1 MSAPAVGAA
10 TSAPLPAPPQAN
22 PQMVAAVDQFGHDGN
37 EESKTSVLTPEQA
50 VLIFTSRTAK
60 SSKLRDS
67 SSSKL
72 AKEYGVTTKAV
83 RDIWNMRT
91 WVWTTMSYWSDEDM
105 KTFLKKRLCKDCKL
119 KNVERIEDTC
129 EKCAIRRRRGCKLK
143 NVERIE
149 DTCEKCAIRRRRGR
163 PMGSK
168 DKQQRIRRPLGL
180 NGARSL
186 ADGFPGGSP
195 FNGFSLGMPH
205 GMDMSQMPQGLQ
217 DALSQMP
224 QGMQFMNPAL
234 MMHMQGLAAAGG

>member
-129 EKCAIRRRRGCKLK
+129 EKCAIRRRRG
-143 NVERIE
+143 
-149 DTCEKCAIRRRRGR
+149 R